1 MTRIQHIIHDSKFD
15 EKKLPSFLAIILT
28 MVSCVTP
35 INKSYSQ
42 SVRIFEDP
50 AISRLM
56 DAYVAQAQA
65 TETFKGWRIQI
76 VTTDDRR
83 KMESAKRE
91 FESNYR
97 DKVLTWEH
105 VVPYYR
111 IRVGAYKDKL
121 ELQPFLMEVRTRFPA
136 AIPVMDDI
144 PKAELVQLN

>member
-1 MTRIQHIIHDSKFD
+1 MVQNVIKNAQAALMVMLMTIICILS
-15 EKKLPSFLAIILT
+15 PII
-28 MVSCVTP
+28 
-35 INKSYSQ
+35 KSYGQ

-56 DAYVAQAQA
+56 DAYVAQAKA

-83 KMESAKRE
+83 KMELAKRE
-91 FESNYR
+91 FESNYP

-121 ELQPFLMEVRTRFPA
+121 ELQPFLMEVRSLFPS

-144 PKAELVQLN
+144 PKTELAGLN